1 MAGLELALVEV
12 DGQGQDRVAFVAGVG
27 VGEDGCVKF
36 SQRKSD
42 IVKKTNPNVTLQV
55 SQS

>member
-12 DGQGQDRVAFVAGVG
+12 DGQGQDRVAFVASVG

-42 IVKKTNPNVTLQV
+42 VVKKANSYVTLQV
-55 SQS
+55 GQT